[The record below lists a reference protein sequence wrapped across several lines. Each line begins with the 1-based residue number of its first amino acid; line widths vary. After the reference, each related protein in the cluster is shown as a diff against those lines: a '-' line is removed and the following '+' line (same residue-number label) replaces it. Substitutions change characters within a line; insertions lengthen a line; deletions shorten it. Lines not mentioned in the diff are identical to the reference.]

1 VLRRNACDRQP
12 TQQPRP
18 LLLLQENL
26 NNIDLLL
33 TVDYDFRA
41 AVALLER
48 WLKHYQAQQTKQKT
62 PTRRRG
68 RKEVPTLL
76 WPCDVNDP
84 LRACYVGSLVV
95 PPSPRGGER
104 STRVKVICFS
114 RS

>member
-1 VLRRNACDRQP
+1 
-12 TQQPRP
+12 
-18 LLLLQENL
+18 
-26 NNIDLLL
+26 
-33 TVDYDFRA
+33 
-41 AVALLER
+41 
-48 WLKHYQAQQTKQKT
+48 
-62 PTRRRG
+62 
-68 RKEVPTLL
+68 VPTLL